1 MCIYVYAYIHIYIII
16 YQNKVLFGG
25 LINVF
30 LITQQ
35 EIGFANSA
43 SSNP

>member
-1 MCIYVYAYIHIYIII
+1 MCIYVYAYIHIYNHN
-16 YQNKVLFGG
+16 QNKVLFGG